1 MLAFMADLMEAVADL
16 LLSAAQEI
24 VLPVFG
30 RAEAQPKLK
39 SPGEWVTTA
48 DRDAEA
54 MLGPA
59 LAALVPGSVVV
70 GEEAASANPGLLSCL
85 RGADDVWLLDPVD
98 GTGNFAAGRQPFAVM
113 AALQRDGETVSAWI
127 LDPVS
132 GRLATAQRGAG
143 AWLDGNRV
151 RTAQD
156 VPELDQVRGAAS
168 RRFLPRALADH
179 VKGAEPTFA
188 ALTRGT
194 GCAGADYQA
203 IGAGERDFALYWRTL
218 PWDHAAGVL
227 FVTEAGG
234 AAQRLDGTAY
244 EAADYTRPGLL
255 VTRNPGL
262 WQPVRDRLMPGP
274 LRELADG

>member
-98 GTGNFAAGRQPFAVM
+98 GTGNFAAGRQPFAVL
-113 AALQRDGETVSAWI
+113 AAREPTTRRSA
-127 LDPVS
+127 PVS
-132 GRLATAQRGAG
+132 GTSRSTGA
-143 AWLDGNRV
+143 
-151 RTAQD
+151 
-156 VPELDQVRGAAS
+156 
-168 RRFLPRALADH
+168 RF
-179 VKGAEPTFA
+179 
-188 ALTRGT
+188 RGT
-194 GCAGADYQA
+194 
-203 IGAGERDFALYWRTL
+203 
-218 PWDHAAGVL
+218 
-227 FVTEAGG
+227 
-234 AAQRLDGTAY
+234 
-244 EAADYTRPGLL
+244 TRPACCLSPKPA
-255 VTRNPGL
+255 VPRS
-262 WQPVRDRLMPGP
+262 D
-274 LRELADG
+274 